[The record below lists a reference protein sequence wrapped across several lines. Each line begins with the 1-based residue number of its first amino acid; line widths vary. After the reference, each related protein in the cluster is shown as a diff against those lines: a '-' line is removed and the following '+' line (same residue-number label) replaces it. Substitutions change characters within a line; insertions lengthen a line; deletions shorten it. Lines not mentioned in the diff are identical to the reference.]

1 MTDATAN
8 RVGFVGLGKLGEPAS
23 RCLHRAGVPL
33 LLFDAD
39 RSRAERIAKEFG
51 ATVADSLADFRQC
64 DLVVSVLPD
73 GKITREA
80 ALAMDLAPGAVL
92 VDMSSSSPEDTREL
106 SGMLRARIVDA
117 PVSGSVKG
125 AIAGELVFMV
135 GGEAADVARARPL
148 LEAMGKSITHLG
160 PVGSGHALKA
170 INNYIAAAG
179 YIACCEGL
187 LAGKRYGLDP
197 AKMLDV
203 IDQSSG
209 MSYNTKGKFRQHV
222 LPRTWGSGFGLAH
235 MAKDVRIAAR
245 LAKETGTPF
254 RLGER
259 CEALWNEA
267 AERYGADADHTELI
281 RLLEEATGS
290 RL

>member
-1 MTDATAN
+1 MLK

-23 RCLHRAGVPL
+23 RRLHKAGFAL
-33 LLFDAD
+33 LLHD
-39 RSRAERIAKEFG
+39 RNASTAGRLAAEYGAAVARDPKEF
-51 ATVADSLADFRQC
+51 ASCEIVVA
-64 DLVVSVLPD
+64 VLPD
-73 GKITREA
+73 GKATREA
-80 ALAMDLAPGAVL
+80 AMAMELPQGAVL
-92 VDMSSSSPEDTREL
+92 LDMSSSSPADTREL
-106 SGMLRARIVDA
+106 AATLRARIVDA

-125 AIAGELVFMV
+125 AISGELIFMV
-135 GGEAADVARARPL
+135 GGDEADVARVRPL

-160 PVGSGHALKA
+160 PVGAGHALKA

-187 LAGKRYGLDP
+187 IAGKRYGLDP
-197 AKMLDV
+197 RKMLDV

-222 LPRTWGSGFGLAH
+222 LSRTWGSGFGLAH

-245 LAKETGTPF
+245 LAQDTGTPF

-259 CEALWNEA
+259 CAELWDEA
-267 AERYGADADHTELI
+267 AQRYGTGADHTEMI

-290 RL
+290 EL

>member
-1 MTDATAN
+1 MN
-8 RVGFVGLGKLGEPAS
+8 RIGFVGLGKLGEPAS
-23 RCLHRAGVPL
+23 RRLHKAGFPL
-33 LLFDAD
+33 VLHD
-39 RSRAERIAKEFG
+39 RNVAIAGRLAGEYG
-51 ATVADSLADFRQC
+51 AVAVG
-64 DLVVSVLPD
+64 DLRELSSCEIVVTVLPD
-73 GKITREA
+73 GKATREA
-80 ALAMDLAPGAVL
+80 ALAMDLPPGAIL
-92 VDMSSSSPEDTREL
+92 VDMSSSSPADTREL
-106 SGMLRARIVDA
+106 AGTLRARIVDA

-125 AIAGELVFMV
+125 AVAGELIFMV
-135 GGEAADVARARPL
+135 GGDAADVARARPL

-160 PVGSGHALKA
+160 PVGAGHALKA

-197 AKMLDV
+197 RQMLDV

-222 LPRTWGSGFGLAH
+222 LSRSWGSGFGLAH

-245 LAKETGTPF
+245 LAEDTGTPF

-259 CEALWNEA
+259 CAELWDEA
-267 AERYGADADHTELI
+267 AARYPSDADHTELI

-290 RL
+290 QL